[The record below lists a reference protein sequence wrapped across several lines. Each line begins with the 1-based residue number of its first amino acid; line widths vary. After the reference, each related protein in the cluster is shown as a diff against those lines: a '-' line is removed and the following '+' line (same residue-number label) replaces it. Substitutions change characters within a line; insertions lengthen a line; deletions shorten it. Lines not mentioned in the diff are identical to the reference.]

1 MRFARM
7 GPRHELLCGKYEILP
22 ELWREDGGMSVEKL
36 MAVLLAVTMVAFCTL
51 IVTGCVVGVYAL
63 VGLVM

>member
-1 MRFARM
+1 MTMERLIMA
-7 GPRHELLCGKYEILP
+7 I
-22 ELWREDGGMSVEKL
+22 V
-36 MAVLLAVTMVAFCTL
+36 MAVLIAFCSL

>member
-1 MRFARM
+1 
-7 GPRHELLCGKYEILP
+7 
-22 ELWREDGGMSVEKL
+22 MSVEKL

-51 IVTGCVVGVYAL
+51 IVTGCVVGMYAL